1 MTAGVLYYRDYVCL
15 AGEDTPFVMSWVF
28 GALHGLMRQ
37 TGEYAV
43 CLPMASQTRLV
54 TQGAPARLRMIYER
68 EGQLDDFRT
77 PEPVEEA
84 VKVIREKSTRLTPA
98 TRFVRVSRL
107 RPERSSARAKSRGH
121 PGIHDEAERTRYIER
136 TVAREQVKRRQALAG
151 AWFAYRSATNGNQ
164 FLVEL
169 CVTETSE
176 TAFRATGSFGTGVAP
191 IIQQPVI

>member
-1 MTAGVLYYRDYVCL
+1 MNTDTLYYRDYVCL

-28 GALHGLMRQ
+28 GALHGLMRH
-37 TGEYAV
+37 TGQHAV
-43 CLPMASQTRLV
+43 CLPMANKTALA
-54 TQGAPARLRMIYER
+54 TQAAPARLRMIYDR
-68 EGQLDDFRT
+68 EGQLDDFRI

-84 VKVIREKSTRLTPA
+84 VKIIDEKPARLTPT

-136 TVAREQVKRRQALAG
+136 TVAREQAKRRQALAG
-151 AWFAYRSATNGNQ
+151 AWFAYRSATNGNR
-164 FLVEL
+164 FRLEL

-176 TAFRATGSFGTGVAP
+176 TGFRATGSFGTGIAP
-191 IIQQPVI
+191 VIQQPVI